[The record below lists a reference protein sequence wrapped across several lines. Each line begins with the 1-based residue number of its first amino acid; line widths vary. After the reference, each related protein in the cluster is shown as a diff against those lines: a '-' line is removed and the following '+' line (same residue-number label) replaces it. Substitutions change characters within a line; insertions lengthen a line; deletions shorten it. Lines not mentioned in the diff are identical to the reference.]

1 MNHLQEV
8 LAPRVGE
15 AKSLV
20 ISWVDNFCHRFPV
33 TQSRESR
40 GVLSSV
46 CRPSRGEA
54 RP

>member
-8 LAPRVGE
+8 MAPRVGE
-15 AKSLV
+15 AKSLSV
-20 ISWVDNFCHRFPV
+20 NEVDNFCHRFPV

-46 CRPSRGEA
+46 FRPSRGEG
-54 RP
+54 